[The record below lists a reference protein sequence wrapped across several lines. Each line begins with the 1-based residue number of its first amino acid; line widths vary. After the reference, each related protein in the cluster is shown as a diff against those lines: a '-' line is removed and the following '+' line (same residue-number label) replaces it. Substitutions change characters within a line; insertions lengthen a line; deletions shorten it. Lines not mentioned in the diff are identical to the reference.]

1 MGRNTQKMKNPSRRK
16 LYAALCEE
24 TRNCL
29 KCPALADRVP
39 FLNRYNGSLTPKV
52 FFVAE
57 APGRIGTEE
66 KRQPFSDSK
75 SGANFQKFIDSIN
88 LRRTEIFISNAALC
102 NPQTATGANRKPS
115 KREVANCSDFLRKQF
130 DLLDAKII
138 VTLGSV
144 ALEALKTI
152 EYHQYTLRQNAA
164 TILRWNGRILVP
176 LYHPSPQVT
185 ASHRRV
191 PQQLEDYQALAE
203 AIKIFAAQN

>member
-1 MGRNTQKMKNPSRRK
+1 MKNPSRRT
-16 LYAALCEE
+16 LYNALCEE
-24 TRNCL
+24 AKNCQ
-29 KCPALADRVP
+29 KCPALAESAP
-39 FLNRYNGSLTPKV
+39 FLNRYNGTLRPKV

-88 LRRTEIFISNAALC
+88 LRRTEIFITNAALC
-102 NPQTATGANRKPS
+102 NPQTATGANRKPT
-115 KREVANCSDFLRKQF
+115 KTEVKNCSSFLRKQF
-130 DLLDAKII
+130 ALLGAKII

-152 EYHQYTLRQNAA
+152 EYHQYTLQQNAA
-164 TILRWNGRILVP
+164 TILDWNDRVLIP

-191 PQQLEDYQALAE
+191 HQQLEDYRALAA
-203 AIKIFAAQN
+203 AIKKFAPPS

>member
-1 MGRNTQKMKNPSRRK
+1 MKNPPRRK

-24 TRNCL
+24 AGNCRR
-29 KCPALADRVP
+29 CPALVDRVP
-39 FLNRYNGSLTPKV
+39 FLNRYNGSLTPTV

-75 SGANFQKFIDSIN
+75 SGANFQKFIDSID
-88 LRRTEIFISNAALC
+88 LRREEIFITNAALC
-102 NPQTATGANRKPS
+102 NPQTATGANRRPT
-115 KREVANCSDFLRKQF
+115 KREVVNCSDFLRKQF
-130 DLLDAKII
+130 DLLDPQII

-152 EYHQYTLRQNAA
+152 EYHQYTLRADAA
-164 TILRWNGRILVP
+164 TILRWNERILVP

-191 PQQLEDYQALAE
+191 PQQIEDYKALGE
-203 AIKIFAAQN
+203 AIEKYR